1 MFRSTVYVRLNDR
14 IVFYCQVNDDES
26 VEDQLDD
33 IVLLLDERE
42 ANQCISTPDTSFLIE
57 ICADP
62 GAGTTININRGLT
75 LTNRLALFEKGL
87 VFYVTSE

>member
-1 MFRSTVYVRLNDR
+1 M
-14 IVFYCQVNDDES
+14 
-26 VEDQLDD
+26 EDQHDN
-33 IVLLLDERE
+33 IVILLDERE

-62 GAGTTININRGLT
+62 GAGTTININSGLP
-75 LTNRLALFEKGL
+75 LANRLALFEKGL